1 MAKKKVQK
9 KNNSIRL
16 TTNQGLAIS
25 DNQNS
30 LKAGTRGPTLLED
43 FILRE
48 KITHFD
54 HERIPERIVH
64 ARGTGAHG
72 YFEAAGDVSKFT
84 KAKLFNGKG
93 KKTPLFVR
101 FSTVQGGSSS
111 NDTVRDVRGFAIKF
125 YTEEGNYDLV
135 GNNFPVFIIQD
146 AMKFPDVVHALKM
159 EPHNGMPQGGSAHD
173 NFWDFVSLSPET
185 THMVMWAMSDR
196 GIPRSYRMI
205 PGFGIH
211 TFRFINSKDESTFVK
226 FHIKPKLGIHTLVW
240 DEAQKAAGK
249 DPDYHRRDLWE
260 SIEAGHFP
268 EWEVFAQILG
278 TEDIYKGIDLLD
290 PTKMVPEEIAPLTLL
305 GKIVLNRNPDNFFA
319 ETEQVAFHPGHL
331 VPGIDFSN
339 DPLLHGR
346 LFSYT
351 DTQLSR
357 LGGPNFHEIP
367 INRPHV
373 EIHNNQRDAIMRMNN
388 PKGRVNYEPNS
399 FNDGQPKEIPQGF
412 RSFAETF
419 KGMKERS
426 RPNTFRDHFSQAT
439 MFWNSQSEVEQAHI
453 VDAFS
458 FELSKVETMHVRM
471 QVVSNIQFVDKKLAQ
486 KVAKNL
492 GIDFNEAAKLGIK
505 ESTASVDTKTNVKA
519 PVKEA
524 ESLSILRTGHEAK
537 PEGRRLGI
545 LVMDDAK
552 KADVL
557 AMKKEFMSKKMFVKL
572 ITFTPEKRKELD
584 ADYLI
589 NMATSVEFDAMVAVG
604 SQIPTDRLALQLGQ
618 ELMTETFKHL
628 KAVGIQ
634 DEKIVQKL
642 IPIAQPKEEGLV
654 SGGKNFSKEFF
665 ASLGE
670 HRYWERF
677 ALEL

>member
-9 KNNSIRL
+9 KVNSTPL

-30 LKAGTRGPTLLED
+30 LKAHVRGPTLLED

-64 ARGTGAHG
+64 ARGSGAHG
-72 YFEAAGDVSKFT
+72 YFEASGDASKFT
-84 KAKLFNGKG
+84 MAKLFSGKG
-93 KKTPLFVR
+93 KKTPLFIR

-159 EPHNGMPQGGSAHD
+159 EPHHGMPQGGSAHD

-196 GIPRSYRMI
+196 AIPRSYRMI

-211 TFRFINSKDESTFVK
+211 TFRFINAKGDSTFVK

-268 EWEVFAQILG
+268 EWDVFAQLLG
-278 TEDIYKGIDLLD
+278 NEDVYQGIDLLD
-290 PTKMVPEEIAPLTLL
+290 PTKMVPEEIAPLTHL

-399 FNDGQPKEIPQGF
+399 FNNGEPKETPIGF
-412 RSFAETF
+412 KSFPESL
-419 KGMKERS
+419 KGMKVREKPKS
-426 RPNTFRDHFSQAT
+426 FRDHFSQAT
-439 MFWNSQSEVEQAHI
+439 MFWNSQSEVEKTHI

-458 FELSKVETMHVRM
+458 FELSKVETVNIRK
-471 QVVSNIQFVDKKLAQ
+471 QVVSNLQFVDKTLAQ
-486 KVAKNL
+486 KVATKL
-492 GIDFNEAAKLGIK
+492 GLDFNEVRKLGLA
-505 ESTASVDTKTNVKA
+505 ESTATVDAKTSVKP
-519 PVKEA
+519 PVHEA
-524 ESLSILRTGHEAK
+524 ASLSVLRNGYEALSD
-537 PEGRRLGI
+537 GRRIGV

-552 KADVL
+552 KTEVMN
-557 AMKKEFMSKKMFVKL
+557 MKKDFINKKMFVKL
-572 ITFTPEKRKELD
+572 ITFTPEKRKEVD

-589 NMATSVEFDAMVAVG
+589 NMATSVEFDAMVVLG
-604 SQIPTDRLALQLGQ
+604 SSVPKERADLQMGQ
-618 ELMTETFKHL
+618 ELMTEAFKHL

-642 IPIAQPKEEGLV
+642 IPIAQPHEEGLV
-654 SGGKNFSKEFF
+654 SGGKNFLKDFTR
-665 ASLGE
+665 SLSE
-670 HRYWERF
+670 HRYWGRF
-677 ALEL
+677 A

>member
-9 KNNSIRL
+9 KSSTTPL
-16 TTNQGLAIS
+16 TTNQGLPIS
-25 DNQNS
+25 DNQHS
-30 LKAGTRGPTLLED
+30 LKAHPRGPTLLED

-64 ARGTGAHG
+64 ARGSGAHG
-72 YFEAAGDVSKFT
+72 YFEAAGDMSKIT
-84 KAKLFNGKG
+84 QAKLFNGKG
-93 KKTPLFVR
+93 KKTPLFIR

-159 EPHNGMPQGGSAHD
+159 EPHHGMPQGGSAHD

-185 THMVMWAMSDR
+185 THMVMWTMSDR

-226 FHIKPKLGIHTLVW
+226 FHLKPKLGIHTLVW
-240 DEAQKAAGK
+240 DEAQKASGK

-268 EWEVFAQILG
+268 EWDVYAQLLG
-278 TEDIYKGIDLLD
+278 QEEFYKGIDLLD
-290 PTKMVPEEIAPLTLL
+290 ATKMVPEEIAPLTLL

-339 DPLLHGR
+339 DPLLQGR

-399 FNDGQPKEIPQGF
+399 FNQGSPKEIPSGF
-412 RSFAETF
+412 KSFAETF
-419 KGMKERS
+419 KGMKVRD

-439 MFWNSQSEVEQAHI
+439 MFWNSQNEVEKAHI

-458 FELSKVETMHVRM
+458 FELSKVETLHVRK
-471 QVVSNIQFVDKKLAQ
+471 QVVSNLQFVDKALAQ

-492 GIDFNEAAKLGIK
+492 GIDFNEAAKLGIA
-505 ESTASVDTKTNVKA
+505 ESTASVDTKTSVKA

-524 ESLSILRTGHEAK
+524 ASLSVLRSNYAGK
-537 PEGRRLGI
+537 SDGRRIGI
-545 LVMDDAK
+545 LVLDDAK
-552 KADVL
+552 KADVMAL
-557 AMKKEFMSKKMFVKL
+557 KKEFESQKIFVKL

-589 NMATSVEFDAMVAVG
+589 NMATSVEFDGMTVMG
-604 SQIPTDRLALQLGQ
+604 SKLPTDRSALQMGQ
-618 ELMTETFKHL
+618 ELITETFKHL
-628 KAVGIQ
+628 KALG
-634 DEKIVQKL
+634 VQNEAVLSKL
-642 IPIAQPKEEGLV
+642 VPIAQAGEEGLV
-654 SGGKNFSKEFF
+654 MGGKNFGKQYLS
-665 ASLGE
+665 ALAA
-670 HRYWERF
+670 HRYWNRF
-677 ALEL
+677 ALEV